1 MGAVMNSE
9 LRLGSLSLPASTH
22 RYHRYDLVG
31 GSSRDVPP
39 GQAGPA
45 RVSRIDRDDRQ
56 ALAGPSI
63 RPPGGRPPRAG
74 RRVEAGEAP
83 ISATFAG
90 SSEFEK

>member
-56 ALAGPSI
+56 ALAG
-63 RPPGGRPPRAG
+63 RLHMLNWG
-74 RRVEAGEAP
+74 
-83 ISATFAG
+83 
-90 SSEFEK
+90 